1 MGSAR
6 ATMETETHTT
16 RYRRH
21 TPLLV
26 GSLLAAASLLWL
38 QGAVPRAAQRQGS
51 RPPVFQVDPDWPA
64 PLPNHW
70 VLGPVSGIGIDP
82 QDHIVL
88 VQRAESDS
96 VRKAGG
102 VPAPHV
108 VELDRA
114 GKVVRTWG
122 GKGTGYAW
130 MEQVHGLTVDPK
142 NRIWISGN
150 GENDAHLLVFS
161 RTGQFLKQI
170 GTPGSRRGSND
181 TANLGAAT
189 HMRFDPERNEVF
201 VSDGEQNRNHRVIV
215 LDADTGQYKRHWGAY
230 GAKPDDTAVEAR
242 FDPNGPPPKQFG
254 SAVHCLRIARDGL
267 VYVCDRSNN
276 RFQVFRKDGTFV
288 REVFVAKETRGTGS
302 VWDIE
307 FSPDQSY
314 VYVADGT
321 NQKVHI
327 LRRDTFEEVGSIGG
341 PGTGPGQFATSLHVL
356 MVDSR
361 GNLYTGEAAA
371 AGRIQ
376 KFVLK

>member
-1 MGSAR
+1 MDDTPKAR
-6 ATMETETHTT
+6 D
-16 RYRRH
+16 RRR
-21 TPLLV
+21 PSLLV
-26 GSLLAAASLLWL
+26 CSAFIAAALTWV
-38 QGAVPRAAQRQGS
+38 QAVGTGAAQPAPGK
-51 RPPVFQVDPDWPA
+51 PPMFEVDPAWPA
-64 PLPNHW
+64 PLPNNW

-82 QDHIVL
+82 QDNVVL

-96 VRKAGG
+96 IAKAGG

-108 VELDRA
+108 VEFDRS

-122 GKGTGYAW
+122 GRGAGYIW
-130 MEQVHGLTVDPK
+130 MEQVHGLTVDPR

-150 GENDAHLLVFS
+150 GEKDAHLLVFS

-170 GTPGSRRGSND
+170 GTPGSRGGSND

-189 HMRFDPERNEVF
+189 HMRFDPARNEVF
-201 VSDGEQNRNHRVIV
+201 VSDGEQNRNHRIIV

-242 FDPNGPPPKQFG
+242 FDPAGPPPKQFG

-288 REVFVAKETRGTGS
+288 REVFVAKDTKGTGS

-307 FSPDQSY
+307 FSPDGSY
-314 VYVADGT
+314 MYVADGT

-327 LRRDTFEEVGSIGG
+327 LRHDTFEEVGSIGG
-341 PGTGPGQFATSLHVL
+341 PGTGPGRFATSLHVL

-376 KFVLK
+376 KFTPK